1 MLIKGIVF
9 FLTISS
15 TLIFFLESFASC
27 KNAALIIPN
36 ASHITIGAT
45 LDNYDIQVA
54 CNIVNGTEC
63 INPEG
68 NKIFKV
74 LCINGTWNKK
84 TLHSCNI
91 PPAKPIYGGRKNFN
105 CSTDYL
111 NIANATLKFNNITI
125 TNPLTVTNGSQ
136 IAVTCNAGY
145 FASMLANNP
154 DNEEGADPKTVIPIG
169 SYSVTCDNGVFT
181 NVKNCTPICSVDN
194 LKLFMNILG
203 ENITVLNENVVTLT
217 GGSKVATVDS
227 SIKVKCNQGGIKE
240 IGSDTYNLKCVYSKV
255 CYDDSK
261 TTCELLSYFKIND
274 PNLPESNII
283 NADINAAES
292 EVYFKSF
299 PRCSAEYKFCKKS
312 DIDSAITTGLLD
324 SYNTTDKYIKTGVT
338 IRLTCADSV
347 LRSQASS
354 TASVNGQN
362 VGLYSDSKSVTSNAN
377 PTRIVSDTTSVDTNQ
392 YNVFN
397 ASEPKLVTAI
407 KLDSNGRQYSDITCR
422 DGSWEPSVAVLQ
434 CPGETKSPAV

>member
-1 MLIKGIVF
+1 MFTKGIVF
-9 FLTISS
+9 FLTTLS

-54 CNIVNGTEC
+54 CSIVNGTEY

-105 CSTDYL
+105 CNTNYL
-111 NIANATLKFNNITI
+111 NIANATLKFNNTTIINPITI
-125 TNPLTVTNGSQ
+125 TNGAQ

-154 DNEEGADPKTVIPIG
+154 DNTEGADPKAVVPIG
-169 SYSVTCDNGVFT
+169 SYAVTCDNGVFT

-203 ENITVLNENVVTLT
+203 ENITVLNENVVTLI
-217 GGSKVATVDS
+217 GGAKVATVDS

-255 CYDDSK
+255 CYDDSE

-274 PNLPESNII
+274 PNLPEANII
-283 NADINAAES
+283 NADMNDAES

-299 PRCSAEYKFCKKS
+299 PRCSAEYKSCKKS

-324 SYNTTDKYIKTGVT
+324 SYDITDKYIKTGTT
-338 IRLTCADSV
+338 IRLTCADSI

-362 VGLYSDSKSVTSNAN
+362 VGLYSDSTSVTSNAT
-377 PTRIVSDTTSVDTNQ
+377 PTRIVTDATSVDTNQ

-397 ASEPKLVTAI
+397 TNGTNIVTAI
-407 KLDSNGRQYSDITCR
+407 KLDSDGRQYSDITCR